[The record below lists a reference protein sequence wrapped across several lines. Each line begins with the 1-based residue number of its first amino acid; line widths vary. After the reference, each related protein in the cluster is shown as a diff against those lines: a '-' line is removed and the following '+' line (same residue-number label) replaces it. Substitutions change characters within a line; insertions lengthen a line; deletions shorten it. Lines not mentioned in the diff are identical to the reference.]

1 MKEIIAGIFVVIVV
15 ALLISLLE
23 VIPVMLLWNWLMPL
37 IFGLPTLNFGQA
49 FGVCILSSLLFK
61 NLSSTDKD

>member
-15 ALLISLLE
+15 ALLVALLE

-37 IFGLPTLNFGQA
+37 IFGLPTLSFWQS
-49 FGVCILSSLLFK
+49 FGVCVLSGLLFRTV
-61 NLSSTDKD
+61 NVDKD

>member
-1 MKEIIAGIFVVIVV
+1 MKEIIAGVFVVIVV

-37 IFGLPTLNFGQA
+37 LFGLPTLSFWQS
-49 FGVCILSSLLFK
+49 FGVCVLSSFLFR
-61 NLSSTDKD
+61 TVTIDKD